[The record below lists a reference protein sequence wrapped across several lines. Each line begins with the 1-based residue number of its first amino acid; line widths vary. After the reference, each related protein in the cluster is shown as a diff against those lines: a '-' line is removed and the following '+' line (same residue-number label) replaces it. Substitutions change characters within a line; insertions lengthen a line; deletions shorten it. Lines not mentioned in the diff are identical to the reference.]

1 MHKCVQ
7 SAIIVQ
13 RKEELLWCRLQ
24 AYAKT
29 SHRPARS
36 FQQKNAQEASSV
48 DVFRNTLVQNMVQ
61 HSFSNH
67 VDHIRRQT
75 HGPTHTH
82 GIFLRS
88 NWHVHVHART
98 HTYTPWAIM
107 NAHACLIESSKTTIS
122 LSAILECTAQAGP
135 FAYTLHTKTLSY
147 SECAGHA
154 WLKAHAHTR
163 TYSLDRKH
171 AHTHTQ
177 IHTRALISRS
187 YTAQAGPS
195 EYTHTHTYIHTC
207 TQHFAFDAENTHR
220 RLFLTFK

>member
-1 MHKCVQ
+1 MSRAYTQRRLRANLDKWHMHVQTEALAVKSGSEAQTHTHTDANRGSCCQVRRWKRSHALVEIKTTDMHKCVQ

-98 HTYTPWAIM
+98 HTYTP
-107 NAHACLIESSKTTIS
+107 
-122 LSAILECTAQAGP
+122 
-135 FAYTLHTKTLSY
+135 
-147 SECAGHA
+147 
-154 WLKAHAHTR
+154 
-163 TYSLDRKH
+163 
-171 AHTHTQ
+171 
-177 IHTRALISRS
+177 
-187 YTAQAGPS
+187 
-195 EYTHTHTYIHTC
+195 
-207 TQHFAFDAENTHR
+207 
-220 RLFLTFK
+220 